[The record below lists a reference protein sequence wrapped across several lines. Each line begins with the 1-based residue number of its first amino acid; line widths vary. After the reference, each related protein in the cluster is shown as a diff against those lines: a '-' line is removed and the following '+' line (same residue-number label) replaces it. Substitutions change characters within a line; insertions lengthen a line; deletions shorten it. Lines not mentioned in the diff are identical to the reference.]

1 MLLQFRK
8 VVVFLFCV
16 LALSSVARA
25 LEAEEWDAAVAEP
38 WPVGDALIVR
48 RVEAPPGGYS
58 LSRTQTWANGL
69 VASKLPAFTPS
80 NVDRTVG
87 AKMQPF
93 QEWNFMIGTE
103 LTRSGGENRFLASK
117 AMWESFWSRDVET
130 LGGLKIGLSTM
141 GSVDNAQTDYLQS
154 FSGSVSV
161 PLDLPL
167 HSWRMELRATPS
179 MNVDVSNGAL
189 SSHLMSEIMGQTELG
204 SQDAAF
210 RSTLNV
216 SVGYS
221 LAPDTRPA
229 AAARLELRIS
239 PKL

>member
-1 MLLQFRK
+1 MFFQTRK
-8 VVVFLFCV
+8 VVAPLLCLV
-16 LALSSVARA
+16 ALSSVAQA
-25 LEAEEWDAAVAEP
+25 LEDGGWSTAVTEP
-38 WPVGDALIVR
+38 WPVGDVAVIRHVKAPVR
-48 RVEAPPGGYS
+48 GYS

-69 VASKLPAFTPS
+69 VSSKLPAFTPS

-93 QEWNFMIGTE
+93 EEWNFMIGTE
-103 LTRSGGENRFLASK
+103 LTRSGGESRFLASK
-117 AMWESFWSRDVET
+117 AMWESFWSQDVET
-130 LGGLKIGLSTM
+130 LGGLKIGLSTV

>member
-1 MLLQFRK
+1 
-8 VVVFLFCV
+8 
-16 LALSSVARA
+16 
-25 LEAEEWDAAVAEP
+25 
-38 WPVGDALIVR
+38 
-48 RVEAPPGGYS
+48 
-58 LSRTQTWANGL
+58 
-69 VASKLPAFTPS
+69 
-80 NVDRTVG
+80 
-87 AKMQPF
+87 MQPF

-103 LTRSGGENRFLASK
+103 LTRSGGESRFLASK

-167 HSWRMELRATPS
+167 SSWRMELRATPS

-189 SSHLMSEIMGQTELG
+189 SSHLMSEIMGQTELS

-210 RSTLNV
+210 RSILNV

>member
-1 MLLQFRK
+1 MLFQTRK
-8 VVVFLFCV
+8 VVISWLCL
-16 LALSSVARA
+16 LALSSAAQA
-25 LEAEEWDAAVAEP
+25 LEAEGWNTAHTEP
-38 WPVGDALIVR
+38 WPVGDAAVIR
-48 RVEAPPGGYS
+48 RVKAPAEGYS
-58 LSRTQTWANGL
+58 LNRTQTWANGL
-69 VASKLPAFTPS
+69 ASSNLSAFTPS

-103 LTRSGGENRFLASK
+103 LTRSGGESRFLASK

-130 LGGLKIGLSTM
+130 LGGLEIGLSTV

-154 FSGSVSV
+154 FSGRVSV

-167 HSWRMELRATPS
+167 NSWRMELRATPS
-179 MNVDVSNGAL
+179 MNVDVSNGTL
-189 SSHLMSEIMGQTELG
+189 SSHLMSEIMGQTELS

-229 AAARLELRIS
+229 EALMRGSAAIRAE
-239 PKL
+239 